1 MQFGIL
7 KEIELDRAEQ
17 YRDEG
22 IYYQTLTLLKKVEED
37 SISSNKK
44 WNNLYKRDA
53 RQLWSLIGW
62 KEKSYMENENISAN
76 IIHKFFSAIFQ
87 SPILS
92 DRPTLQ
98 NNVGEIQHY
107 QTGRC

>member
-1 MQFGIL
+1 MQFGRL
-7 KEIELDRAEQ
+7 DEIELDRAEQ

-22 IYYQTLTLLKKVEED
+22 IYYQTLTLLKKEED

-44 WNNLYKRDA
+44 WNNLYNSDA
-53 RQLWSLIGW
+53 RQLWSPIGW

-76 IIHKFFSAIFQ
+76 IIHKFFSGIFQ
-87 SPILS
+87 SPILRY
-92 DRPTLQ
+92 RPNLQ
-98 NNVGEIQHY
+98 NNVEEVQHC